1 MEVVSLLIKI
11 VLCICSLFLTIVVLL
26 QTEEA
31 PKTIG
36 GGGVSKKSR
45 GLDALLAKLTKVAAI
60 VFMVLAVVLVLLQRF
75 F

>member
-1 MEVVSLLIKI
+1 MSALTII
-11 VLCICSLFLTIVVLL
+11 FTVLQVFSGLAVTIVVLL